1 MSYCISQVSCLLLW
15 NILTDTE
22 SVSLFPSSESGK
34 FIDGENKRTYPFV
47 VYLPK
52 YIGVGLLLVLS
63 IEVFQNLL

>member
-1 MSYCISQVSCLLLW
+1 MMCK
-15 NILTDTE
+15 
-22 SVSLFPSSESGK
+22 SGK

-63 IEVFQNLL
+63 IEVFQNPL